1 MIAIYILFFILIIA
15 ILLIAFFILA
25 TDKFQAYIIRINEA
39 ETNIDSTLNKRYD
52 LLNKANDIIKKELNL
67 EIEPISIITD
77 IRSKKIDNYELDKK
91 LNSAINDFHELS
103 EDNLELKDNN
113 EYTKIEIEL
122 IDSEALIIS
131 LKKYY
136 NDIVDKYNELI
147 ESFPYKFVAKFKKF
161 TSKELF
167 SVEDGMKVVN
177 ELKQR

>member
-67 EIEPISIITD
+67 EIEPISIITN

-91 LNSAINDFHELS
+91 LNSAII
-103 EDNLELKDNN
+103 LK
-113 EYTKIEIEL
+113 
-122 IDSEALIIS
+122 
-131 LKKYY
+131 
-136 NDIVDKYNELI
+136 
-147 ESFPYKFVAKFKKF
+147 
-161 TSKELF
+161 
-167 SVEDGMKVVN
+167 
-177 ELKQR
+177 